1 MYTGQGAPTRLEC
14 VTSHVTETLIKLI
27 KLPLSLKA
35 RANQVTEVGIQIQRQ
50 RLKVSRFCLVWTD
63 GLSQQILK
71 IY

>member
-35 RANQVTEVGIQIQRQ
+35 RANQVTEV
-50 RLKVSRFCLVWTD
+50 
-63 GLSQQILK
+63 
-71 IY
+71 